1 MFRIGEFS
9 RIARV
14 SARLLRYYDELGLL
28 KPGVVDAA
36 SGYRYYT
43 SAQLQRLNRI
53 LVLRDL
59 GLSLEQIGGVIDQD
73 ASADQLRAM
82 LELRRA
88 DAERALADEAARLRQ
103 IEARIAQLEGGEGDL
118 DDVLIRAEPAR
129 RIVAVRD
136 TVGSFV
142 EARVIIGELARTLP
156 KRLPRESLGSL
167 IGIAH
172 SAEFELDAIDVELGF
187 ILNGPLSSELGPENL
202 PAIGQR
208 PLHVREL
215 PAVPHMAA
223 CVRVGLPEHA
233 HLITGKIGR
242 YVENNGYRLA
252 GPGREVFLRPP
263 RPDRMEES
271 VVEMQFPVEIGVR
284 QGIPG

>member
-28 KPGVVDAA
+28 RPGVVD
-36 SGYRYYT
+36 SSTGYRYYS
-43 SAQLQRLNRI
+43 SAQLLRLNRI
-53 LVLRDL
+53 LVLKDL
-59 GLSLEQIGGVIDQD
+59 GLSLEQIGGVIDQE

-82 LELRRA
+82 LEVRRV
-88 DAERALADEAARLRQ
+88 DAERALAEESARLRQ
-103 IEARIAQLEGGEGDL
+103 IEARIAQLDTGGDGDL

-129 RIVAVRD
+129 RIVSMRT

-142 EARVIIGELARTLP
+142 EAREIIGELARTLP
-156 KRLPRESLGSL
+156 KQLPRDVLGQI

-172 SAEFELDAIDVELGF
+172 SPEFEPDAIDVELGF
-187 ILNGPLSSELGPENL
+187 VVNGDLPGAL
-202 PAIGQR
+202 PAFARGS
-208 PLHVREL
+208 LSVREL
-215 PAVPHMAA
+215 PAVEHMAA

-242 YVENNGYRLA
+242 FVERNGFRLA

-263 RPDRMEES
+263 RADCMEES
-271 VVEMQFPVEIGVR
+271 VVEMQFPVER
-284 QGIPG
+284 T

>member
-28 KPGVVDAA
+28 KPGVVDSA

-59 GLSLEQIGGVIDQD
+59 GLSLEQIGEVIDQN

-82 LELRRA
+82 LEVRRA
-88 DAERALADEAARLRQ
+88 DAERALAEEAVRLRQ
-103 IEARIAQLEGGEGDL
+103 IEARIAQLDGGDGDL

-129 RIVAVRD
+129 RIIAVRD
-136 TVGSFV
+136 TVSSFV
-142 EARVIIGELARTLP
+142 EARNIIGELARTLP
-156 KRLPRESLGSL
+156 KRMPRDSLGSL

-172 SAEFELDAIDVELGF
+172 STEFEPDAIDVELGF
-187 ILNGPLSSELGPENL
+187 LLTGDPPAALSPVGS
-202 PAIGQR
+202 R
-208 PLHVREL
+208 PLRVREL
-215 PAVPHMAA
+215 PAVPSMAA

-242 YVENNGYRLA
+242 YVESNGYRLA
-252 GPGREVFLRPP
+252 GPSREVFLRPP

-271 VVEMQFPVEIGVR
+271 VVEMQFPVERVA
-284 QGIPG
+284 

>member
-28 KPGVVDAA
+28 RPGVVDAS

-43 SAQLQRLNRI
+43 TAQLQRLNRI

-59 GLSLEQIGGVIDQD
+59 GLSLEQIGGVIDRQ
-73 ASADQLRAM
+73 ASAAQLRAM
-82 LELRRA
+82 LEIRRA
-88 DAERALADEAARLRQ
+88 DAERALAEESARLKH
-103 IEARIAQLEGGEGDL
+103 IEARIAQLEAGVGEDL

-129 RIVAVRD
+129 RIVSVRR
-136 TVGSFV
+136 TVASFV
-142 EARVIIGELARTLP
+142 EAREIIGELARTLP
-156 KRLPRESLGSL
+156 KQMPRDVLGQI

-172 SAEFELDAIDVELGF
+172 SAEYEPDAIDVELGF
-187 ILNGPLSSELGPENL
+187 VLNGEPAAL
-202 PAIGQR
+202 PVVGAGT
-208 PLHVREL
+208 LLVRDL
-215 PAVPHMAA
+215 PPVKLMAA

-242 YVENNGYRLA
+242 FVEANGYRLA
-252 GPGREVFLRPP
+252 GPSREVFLRPP
-263 RPDRMEES
+263 RPDHMEES
-271 VVEMQFPVEIGVR
+271 VVEMQFPVEPTG
-284 QGIPG
+284 

>member
-28 KPGVVDAA
+28 KPGVVDPAT
-36 SGYRYYT
+36 GYRYYT
-43 SAQLQRLNRI
+43 SSQLQRLNRI

-73 ASADQLRAM
+73 ASADRLRAM

-88 DAERALADEAARLRQ
+88 DAERTLAEESARLRQ
-103 IEARIAQLEGGEGDL
+103 IETRIAQLDSGEGV
-118 DDVLIRAEPAR
+118 DDVLMRAEPAR

-142 EARVIIGELARTLP
+142 EARQIIGELARTLP
-156 KRLPRESLGSL
+156 KRMPRESLGSI

-172 SAEFELDAIDVELGF
+172 SAEFEPDAIDVELGF
-187 ILNGPLSSELGPENL
+187 VWTGEHP
-202 PAIGQR
+202 PALQQVGHR
-208 PLHVREL
+208 PLHLREL
-215 PAVPHMAA
+215 PAVAHMAT

-242 YVENNGYRLA
+242 YVESNGYRLS
-252 GPGREVFLRPP
+252 GPSREVFLRPP
-263 RPDRMEES
+263 RADRMDES
-271 VVEMQFPVEIGVR
+271 VVEMQFPVER
-284 QGIPG
+284 A

>member
-36 SGYRYYT
+36 SGYRYYA
-43 SAQLQRLNRI
+43 SSQLQRLNRI

-59 GLSLEQIGGVIDQD
+59 GLSLEQIGGVIEQS

-88 DAERALADEAARLRQ
+88 DAERALAEEAARLRQ
-103 IEARIAQLEGGEGDL
+103 IEARIAQLDTGEGV
-118 DDVLIRAEPAR
+118 DDVLMRAEPAR
-129 RIVAVRD
+129 HILAVRD
-136 TVGSFV
+136 TVASFV
-142 EARVIIGELARTLP
+142 EARQIIGELARTLP
-156 KRLPRESLGSL
+156 RLLPRESLGSI

-172 SAEFELDAIDVELGF
+172 SAEFEPDAIDVELGF
-187 ILNGPLSSELGPENL
+187 VLNEPLSRGWSAADL
-202 PAIGQR
+202 PAVGNR
-208 PLHVREL
+208 ALHLREL
-215 PAVPHMAA
+215 PPVAHMAA

-242 YVENNGYRLA
+242 YVESNGYRLA
-252 GPGREVFLRPP
+252 GPSREVFLRPP
-263 RPDRMEES
+263 RADRMEES
-271 VVEMQFPVEIGVR
+271 VVEMQFPVERV
-284 QGIPG
+284 

>member
-43 SAQLQRLNRI
+43 SSQLQRLNRI

-59 GLSLEQIGGVIDQD
+59 GLSLEQIGGVIDQG
-73 ASADQLRAM
+73 ASADQLRGM

-88 DAERALADEAARLRQ
+88 DAERALAEEAARLRQ
-103 IEARIAQLEGGEGDL
+103 IEARIAQIDTGESV
-118 DDVLIRAEPAR
+118 DDVLMRPEPAR
-129 RIVAVRD
+129 RILAVRE
-136 TVGSFV
+136 TVASFV
-142 EARVIIGELARTLP
+142 EARHIIAELSRTVT
-156 KRLPRESLGSL
+156 KSLPRESLGSL

-172 SAEFELDAIDVELGF
+172 SAEFEPDAIDVELGF
-187 ILNGPLSSELGPENL
+187 ILNTEAPEKLPSLGP
-202 PAIGQR
+202 R
-208 PLHVREL
+208 TVYVREL

-242 YVENNGYRLA
+242 YVESNGYRLA
-252 GPGREVFLRPP
+252 GPSREVFLRPP
-263 RPDRMEES
+263 RADRMEES
-271 VVEMQFPVEIGVR
+271 VVEMQFPVER
-284 QGIPG
+284 T

>member
-28 KPGVVDAA
+28 KPGVVDA
-36 SGYRYYT
+36 STGYRYYT
-43 SAQLQRLNRI
+43 SSQLQRLNRI

-59 GLSLEQIGGVIDQD
+59 GLTLQQIGGAIEES

-88 DAERALADEAARLRQ
+88 DAERALAEEAVRLRH
-103 IEARIAQLEGGEGDL
+103 IEARIAQLEAGSAGDL

-129 RIVAVRD
+129 TIVAVRD

-142 EARVIIGELARTLP
+142 EARMIIGELARILP
-156 KRLPRESLGSL
+156 KRVPRETLGAI

-172 SAEFELDAIDVELGF
+172 SAEFEPDAIDVELGYV
-187 ILNGPLSSELGPENL
+187 LNGELPGDL

-208 PLHVREL
+208 QLQVRDL

-223 CVRVGLPEHA
+223 CVRVGLPEDA
-233 HLITGKIGR
+233 HLITGKIGH
-242 YVENNGYRLA
+242 YVESHGYRLA

-263 RPDRMEES
+263 RPDRMDES
-271 VVEMQFPVEIGVR
+271 VVEMQFPVARE
-284 QGIPG
+284 QGIP

>member
-28 KPGVVDAA
+28 KPGVVDSA

-59 GLSLEQIGGVIDQD
+59 GLTLEQIGGVIDQN

-82 LELRRA
+82 LEVRRA
-88 DAERALADEAARLRQ
+88 DAERALAEESARLRQ
-103 IEARIAQLEGGEGDL
+103 IEARIARLDGGEGDL

-142 EARVIIGELARTLP
+142 EARQIIGELARTLP
-156 KRLPRESLGSL
+156 RQLPREMLGSL

-172 SAEFELDAIDVELGF
+172 SIEFEPDAIDVELGF
-187 ILNGPLSSELGPENL
+187 VLTGDPPAELSPVGS
-202 PAIGQR
+202 R
-208 PLHVREL
+208 PLRVREL
-215 PAVPHMAA
+215 PAVPCMAA

-233 HLITGKIGR
+233 HLITEKIGR
-242 YVENNGYRLA
+242 YVEHNGYRLA

-271 VVEMQFPVEIGVR
+271 VVEMQFPVERVA
-284 QGIPG
+284 

>member
-43 SAQLQRLNRI
+43 SSQLQRLNRI
-53 LVLRDL
+53 LVLKDL
-59 GLSLEQIGGVIDQD
+59 GLSLEQIGGVIDQE

-82 LELRRA
+82 LEVRRS
-88 DAERALADEAARLRQ
+88 DAERALAEEAVRLRQ
-103 IEARIAQLEGGEGDL
+103 IEARIAQLDSGGDREL

-129 RIVAVRD
+129 RIVSVRE

-142 EARVIIGELARTLP
+142 EARSIIGELARA
-156 KRLPRESLGSL
+156 LPRAIPREMLGPL
-167 IGIAH
+167 VGIAH
-172 SAEFELDAIDVELGF
+172 SPEFEPDSIDVELGF
-187 ILNGPLSSELGPENL
+187 VLSGDPPAVL
-202 PAIGQR
+202 PRIGAHA
-208 PLHVREL
+208 LSVREL
-215 PAVPHMAA
+215 PAVAHMAA

-242 YVENNGYRLA
+242 FVEQHGFRLA
-252 GPGREVFLRPP
+252 GPSREVFLRPP

-271 VVEMQFPVEIGVR
+271 VVEMQFPVERIV
-284 QGIPG
+284 

>member
-28 KPGVVDAA
+28 KPDVVDSS

-43 SAQLQRLNRI
+43 SKQLQRLNRI
-53 LVLRDL
+53 LVLREL
-59 GLSLEQIGGVIDQD
+59 GFSLEQIGGVIERG

-82 LELRRA
+82 LEVRRA
-88 DAERALADEAARLRQ
+88 DAGRTLAVEASRLKQ
-103 IEARIAQLEGGEGDL
+103 IEARIAQLETGTDADL
-118 DDVLIRAEPAR
+118 DDVLIRDEPSR
-129 RIVAVRD
+129 RIVAVRE
-136 TVGSFV
+136 TVGSFL
-142 EARVIIGELARTLP
+142 EARGIIAELARTLP
-156 KRLPRESLGSL
+156 KQLSRESLGPL

-172 SAEFELDAIDVELGF
+172 SAEFEPDAIDVELGF
-187 ILNGPLSSELGPENL
+187 VLVGEPPTELPVIGPRQLQL
-202 PAIGQR
+202 
-208 PLHVREL
+208 REL

-242 YVENNGYRLA
+242 YVVKNGFRLA
-252 GPGREVFLRPP
+252 GPSREVFLRPP

-271 VVEMQFPVEIGVR
+271 LVEMQFPVERSG
-284 QGIPG
+284 

>member
-28 KPGVVDAA
+28 KPGVVDSA

-43 SAQLQRLNRI
+43 STQLQRLNRI

-59 GLSLEQIGGVIDQD
+59 GLTLEQIGGVIDQN
-73 ASADQLRAM
+73 ASADQLRAL
-82 LELRRA
+82 LEVRRG
-88 DAERALADEAARLRQ
+88 DAERALAEEAVRLRQ
-103 IEARIAQLEGGEGDL
+103 IEARIAQLDGGEGDL

-142 EARVIIGELARTLP
+142 EARQIIGELARTLP
-156 KRLPRESLGSL
+156 KLLPRDILGSI

-172 SAEFELDAIDVELGF
+172 SAEFEPDAIDVELGF
-187 ILNGPLSSELGPENL
+187 VLTGDPPVELSPVGS
-202 PAIGQR
+202 R
-208 PLHVREL
+208 PLRVREL
-215 PAVPHMAA
+215 PAVPSMAA

-242 YVENNGYRLA
+242 YVESNGYRLA
-252 GPGREVFLRPP
+252 GPSREVFLRPP

-271 VVEMQFPVEIGVR
+271 VVEMQFPVER
-284 QGIPG
+284 SA

>member
-28 KPGVVDAA
+28 KPGVVDAVT
-36 SGYRYYT
+36 GYRYYT

-59 GLSLEQIGGVIDQD
+59 GLSLEQIGAVIGQN
-73 ASADQLRAM
+73 ASTHQLRAM

-88 DAERALADEAARLRQ
+88 DAERALSEEGARLRQ
-103 IEARIAQLEGGEGDL
+103 IEARIAQLEDGDDTP

-129 RIVAVRD
+129 RIIAVRD
-136 TVGSFV
+136 TVASFV
-142 EARVIIGELARTLP
+142 EARGLLGELAHALP
-156 KRLPRESLGSL
+156 KLLPRELLGPV

-172 SAEFELDAIDVELGF
+172 SAEFEPDTVDVELGF
-187 ILNGPLSSELGPENL
+187 VLMGDPPAL
-202 PAIGQR
+202 PALLGAHS
-208 PLHVREL
+208 LHVREL
-215 PAVPHMAA
+215 PAIAHMAV

-242 YVENNGYRLA
+242 YVERSGYRLA
-252 GPGREVFLRPP
+252 GLSREVFLRPP
-263 RPDRMEES
+263 RLDRMEES
-271 VVEMQFPVEIGVR
+271 VVEMQFPVEPIG
-284 QGIPG
+284 

>member
-36 SGYRYYT
+36 TGYRYYT
-43 SAQLQRLNRI
+43 SSQLQRLNRI

-59 GLSLEQIGGVIDQD
+59 GLTLQQIGGAIEEN
-73 ASADQLRAM
+73 ASADRLRAM

-88 DAERALADEAARLRQ
+88 DAERALAEEAVRLRQ
-103 IEARIAQLEGGEGDL
+103 IEARIVQLETGSEGDL
-118 DDVLIRAEPAR
+118 DDVLMRAEPAR
-129 RIVAVRD
+129 TIVAVRD

-142 EARVIIGELARTLP
+142 EARMIIGDLARILP
-156 KRLPRESLGSL
+156 KHVPRESLGPI

-172 SAEFELDAIDVELGF
+172 SAEFEPDAIDVELGF
-187 ILNGPLSSELGPENL
+187 VLIGELPQDL
-202 PAIGQR
+202 PSIGRRQ
-208 PLHVREL
+208 LQVREL
-215 PAVPHMAA
+215 QAVPHMAA
-223 CVRVGLPEHA
+223 CVRVGLPEDA

-242 YVENNGYRLA
+242 YVESSGFRLA
-252 GPGREVFLRPP
+252 GPSRELFMRPP
-263 RPDRMEES
+263 RADRMEES
-271 VVEMQFPVEIGVR
+271 VVEMQFPVAREQGV
-284 QGIPG
+284 P

>member
-43 SAQLQRLNRI
+43 SSQLQRLNRI

-59 GLSLEQIGGVIDQD
+59 GLTLEQIGGVIGQN

-88 DAERALADEAARLRQ
+88 DAERALADEASRLRQ
-103 IEARIAQLEGGEGDL
+103 IEARIAQIDTGESM
-118 DDVLIRAEPAR
+118 DDVLMRAEPAR

-136 TVGSFV
+136 TVASFAQAV
-142 EARVIIGELARTLP
+142 QIIGELARHLP
-156 KRLPRESLGSL
+156 KQLPRESLGSM

-172 SAEFELDAIDVELGF
+172 SAEFEPDAIDVELGF
-187 ILNGPLSSELGPENL
+187 TLNGDPPGDL
-202 PAIGQR
+202 PRLGQR
-208 PLHVREL
+208 ALHVREL
-215 PAVPHMAA
+215 PAVEHMAV
-223 CVRVGLPEHA
+223 CVRVGPPEQA

-242 YVENNGYRLA
+242 FVESNGYRLA
-252 GPGREVFLRPP
+252 GPSREVFLRPP
-263 RPDRMEES
+263 RADRMDES
-271 VVEMQFPVEIGVR
+271 ILEMQFPVER
-284 QGIPG
+284 A

>member
-28 KPGVVDAA
+28 KPGVVDSA

-43 SAQLQRLNRI
+43 SVQLQRLNRI

-59 GLSLEQIGGVIDQD
+59 GLSLEQIGGVIDQN

-82 LELRRA
+82 LEVRRA
-88 DAERALADEAARLRQ
+88 DAERALAEEAARLRQ
-103 IEARIAQLEGGEGDL
+103 IEARIAQLDGGEGDL

-136 TVGSFV
+136 TVGSFL

-156 KRLPRESLGSL
+156 KRVPRELLGSL

-172 SAEFELDAIDVELGF
+172 SAEFEPDAIDVELGF
-187 ILNGPLSSELGPENL
+187 VLNGDLPPDL
-202 PAIGQR
+202 PAIGSR
-208 PLHVREL
+208 LPRVREL

-242 YVENNGYRLA
+242 HVEGNGYRLA

-271 VVEMQFPVEIGVR
+271 VVEMQFPVERVG
-284 QGIPG
+284 

>member
-28 KPGVVDAA
+28 KPGVVDAT

-43 SAQLQRLNRI
+43 SSQLQRLNRI

-59 GLSLEQIGGVIDQD
+59 GLTLEQIGAVIEQN

-88 DAERALADEAARLRQ
+88 DAGRALAEEAARLRH
-103 IEARIAQLEGGEGDL
+103 IEARIAQLDSNESM
-118 DDVLIRAEPAR
+118 DDVRLRPEPAR
-129 RIVAVRD
+129 RIVAMRD
-136 TVGSFV
+136 TVVSFV
-142 EARVIIGELARTLP
+142 EARRLIGELARILP
-156 KRLPRESLGSL
+156 TRLPREMLGAL
-167 IGIAH
+167 IGVAH
-172 SAEFELDAIDVELGF
+172 SAEFEPDCIEVELGF
-187 ILNGPLSSELGPENL
+187 LLNADPPEELPSVGSRAL
-202 PAIGQR
+202 Y
-208 PLHVREL
+208 VREL
-215 PAVPHMAA
+215 PAVPHMAV

-242 YVENNGYRLA
+242 YVESNGYRLA

-263 RPDRMEES
+263 RADRIEES
-271 VVEMQFPVEIGVR
+271 VVEMQFPV
-284 QGIPG
+284 QPA

>member
-28 KPGVVDAA
+28 KPGVVDSAN
-36 SGYRYYT
+36 GYRYYT

-59 GLSLEQIGGVIDQD
+59 GLTLEQIGGVIDQN
-73 ASADQLRAM
+73 ASADQLRGM
-82 LELRRA
+82 LEVRRA
-88 DAERALADEAARLRQ
+88 DAERALAEEAVRLRQ
-103 IEARIAQLEGGEGDL
+103 IEARIAQLDGGEGDL

-142 EARVIIGELARTLP
+142 EARQIIGELARALP
-156 KRLPRESLGSL
+156 LQVPRDRLGSI

-172 SAEFELDAIDVELGF
+172 SAEFEPDAIDVELGF
-187 ILNGPLSSELGPENL
+187 LLTGDPPAELSPVGS
-202 PAIGQR
+202 R
-208 PLHVREL
+208 PLRVREL
-215 PAVPHMAA
+215 PAVPSMAA

-242 YVENNGYRLA
+242 YVESNGYRLA
-252 GPGREVFLRPP
+252 GPSREVFLRPP
-263 RPDRMEES
+263 WPDRMEES
-271 VVEMQFPVEIGVR
+271 VVEMQFPVER
-284 QGIPG
+284 LA

>member
-28 KPGVVDAA
+28 KPGVVDAT

-43 SAQLQRLNRI
+43 SSQLQRLNRI

-59 GLSLEQIGGVIDQD
+59 GLTLEQIGAVIEQN

-88 DAERALADEAARLRQ
+88 DAGRALAEEAARLRH
-103 IEARIAQLEGGEGDL
+103 IEARIAQLDSDESM
-118 DDVLIRAEPAR
+118 DDVRLRPEPAR
-129 RIVAVRD
+129 RIVAMRD

-142 EARVIIGELARTLP
+142 EARRLIGELARILP
-156 KRLPRESLGSL
+156 TRLPREMLGAL
-167 IGIAH
+167 IGVAH
-172 SAEFELDAIDVELGF
+172 SAEFEPDCIEVELGF
-187 ILNGPLSSELGPENL
+187 LLNADPPEELPSVGARAL
-202 PAIGQR
+202 Y
-208 PLHVREL
+208 VREL
-215 PAVPHMAA
+215 PAVPHMAV

-242 YVENNGYRLA
+242 YVESNGYRLA

-263 RPDRMEES
+263 RADRIEES
-271 VVEMQFPVEIGVR
+271 VVEMQFPV
-284 QGIPG
+284 QPA

>member
-28 KPGVVDAA
+28 VPAVVDAA

-43 SAQLQRLNRI
+43 SSQLQRLNRI

-73 ASADQLRAM
+73 ASAAQLRAM
-82 LELRRA
+82 LEFRRA
-88 DAERALADEAARLRQ
+88 DAERALAEEAARLRQ
-103 IEARIAQLEGGEGDL
+103 IEARIAQIDTGESV
-118 DDVLIRAEPAR
+118 DDVLMRPEPAR
-129 RIVAVRD
+129 RILAVRD
-136 TVGSFV
+136 TVASFL
-142 EARVIIGELARTLP
+142 EARQLIAELACSVP
-156 KRLPRESLGSL
+156 KRLPRGSLGSI

-172 SAEFELDAIDVELGF
+172 SAEFEPDAIDVELGF
-187 ILNGPLSSELGPENL
+187 MLSDPVPEDWTVAEV
-202 PAIGQR
+202 PRVGTR

-233 HLITGKIGR
+233 HLITARIGR
-242 YVENNGYRLA
+242 YVESNGYRLA
-252 GPGREVFLRPP
+252 GPSREVFLRPP
-263 RPDRMEES
+263 RADRMEES
-271 VVEMQFPVEIGVR
+271 VIEMQFPVE
-284 QGIPG
+284 QA

>member
-43 SAQLQRLNRI
+43 SSQLQRLNRI

-59 GLSLEQIGGVIDQD
+59 GLTLEQIGEVIDQN

-88 DAERALADEAARLRQ
+88 DAERALAEEAARLRH
-103 IEARIAQLEGGEGDL
+103 IEARIAQIDTGESM
-118 DDVLIRAEPAR
+118 DDVLLRPEPER
-129 RIVAVRD
+129 RIVSLRD
-136 TVGSFV
+136 TVASFV
-142 EARVIIGELARTLP
+142 EARQLIGELARVLP
-156 KRLPRESLGSL
+156 KRLPRETLGAL

-172 SAEFELDAIDVELGF
+172 SAEFEPDAIDVELGF
-187 ILNGPLSSELGPENL
+187 VLNADPPGELPRVEQRSLS
-202 PAIGQR
+202 I
-208 PLHVREL
+208 REL

-233 HLITGKIGR
+233 HLITGRIGR
-242 YVENNGYRLA
+242 YVESNGYRLA
-252 GPGREVFLRPP
+252 GPSREVFLRPP
-263 RPDRMEES
+263 RPDHMEES
-271 VVEMQFPVEIGVR
+271 VVEMQFPVER
-284 QGIPG
+284 A